1 MDIDDLVSKGIL
13 SIRSASLNDVD
24 FIVPFIN
31 QAYRGESSAKGW
43 TTESTILEGQR
54 LDNEMAKEIINKES
68 CEILMLL
75 LHIDK
80 VTSNDVNDNQKKFI
94 DHAISLYDDKKQLFI
109 IATVSPEQDGDSMH
123 LNMLAIHPELQSY
136 GIGKYMMNAVE
147 KKTKDSN
154 ISKVVLTVISCRSE
168 LVSYYERRGYS
179 MNGTKHRFPAYD
191 DPRFGIPKR
200 DDLELH
206 EMEKLV

>member
-1 MDIDDLVSKGIL
+1 MDIDELVSKGIL
-13 SIRSASLNDVD
+13 RLREAVSNDVD

-43 TTESTILEGQR
+43 TTESDILGGQR
-54 LDNEMAKEIINKES
+54 LDNEMANEIINKQD
-68 CEILMLL
+68 CDILMLL

-80 VTSNDVNDNQKKFI
+80 VTDDVSDNQKKFI
-94 DHAISLYDDKKQLFI
+94 DHAISLHDDKKQLFI

-147 KKTKDSN
+147 KRTKDSN
-154 ISKVVLTVISCRSE
+154 ISKVVLTVISCRNE
-168 LVSYYERRGYS
+168 LVSYYERRGYK
-179 MNGTKHRFPAYD
+179 MNGNKHRFPAYD
-191 DPRFGIPKR
+191 NPRFGIPKR

-206 EMEKLV
+206 EMEKFVK

>member
-1 MDIDDLVSKGIL
+1 MDIDDLVRKGIL
-13 SIRSASLNDVD
+13 SLRSASLNDVD

-94 DHAISLYDDKKQLFI
+94 DHAISLDDNKKQLFI

-168 LVSYYERRGYS
+168 LVSYYERRGYT
-179 MNGTKHRFPAYD
+179 MNGNKHRFPAYD